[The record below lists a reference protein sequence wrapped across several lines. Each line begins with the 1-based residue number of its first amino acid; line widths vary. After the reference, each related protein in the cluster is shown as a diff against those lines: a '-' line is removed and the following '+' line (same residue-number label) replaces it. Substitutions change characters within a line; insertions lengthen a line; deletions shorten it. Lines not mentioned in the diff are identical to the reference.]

1 MWDTRSLASRLC
13 AVRLW
18 LLHSSIG
25 RLLGLLR
32 WIWLMLWCVRR
43 LRLVLMHLEC
53 RSWYEACLGVLLLP
67 RLCDLYAD
75 GPQCRVACLLLTPAC
90 NPYSVAQPAGT

>member
-1 MWDTRSLASRLC
+1 
-13 AVRLW
+13 
-18 LLHSSIG
+18 
-25 RLLGLLR
+25 
-32 WIWLMLWCVRR
+32 
-43 LRLVLMHLEC
+43 MHLEC

-90 NPYSVAQPAGT
+90 NPYGVAQPAGT